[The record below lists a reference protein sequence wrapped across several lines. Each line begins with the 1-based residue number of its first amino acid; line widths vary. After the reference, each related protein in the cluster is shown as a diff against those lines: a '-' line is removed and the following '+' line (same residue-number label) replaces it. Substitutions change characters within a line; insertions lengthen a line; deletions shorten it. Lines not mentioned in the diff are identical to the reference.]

1 MYNLKYSYILVFFL
15 SQFIGQTLG
24 YGGNITSHSM
34 SGNTITLGL
43 SENTTWGYRY
53 DAQYNRSCTTS
64 HIDSIDGYT
73 NRLNGCYIRINYRT
87 VYLHFATWAN
97 NITKGSVIQF
107 DSNVCGGCNYTVEKY
122 TIGGISVDMNPFGL
136 IPYVNLDGPYFNITP
151 KAHEHG
157 GAEFNVSYDLGL
169 PSGPSVQLYS
179 TDWVES
185 TTKSVLRIT
194 LTLVLKNVM
203 KYLDFEFYTKPRNI
217 TISSGEQCGPMLPI
231 IFTEPIFYTNIDEI
245 KQKLDGGY
253 YNCSSYF
260 FTETTV
266 YKLGS
271 NCKLEPAEGKKLLL
285 YPGKDHPLEELN
297 YLEFNHTFQNQRMSF
312 NYEPVTTAHVQP
324 INHRLIFES
333 MENGEKLVFNVTSE
347 YASDCN
353 LNPTFTIETTK
364 PESCATD
371 PTSTLSGTIFT
382 ITNLCTPILYAN
394 PYKVK
399 ITTKLGPNTYEDTF
413 VYFYSESH
421 QSIDHESPMTKQ
433 RTGAITILFSELINH
448 TDDTIDDWPCDEF
461 FFTPQIVTKLGE
473 SCRMHR
479 INKSKREIEL
489 ILGKETTFQKDDII
503 PFKDSFCTSCQI
515 QIKKEI
521 PSLSLTTSN
530 TTLIWNIQNSHN
542 ITADLDP
549 LNIGDEFELFYSF
562 YDPPTC
568 ALWQATSM
576 TKEDNKLIISNLC
589 ESSFPYLITIKRIT
603 SRLFYREMILSF
615 ITKEIPEQITTAIK
629 YQESGKLIV
638 SFNKEINCPA
648 PCGTPNEWDC
658 KAWFTASSYEILG
671 TGCRVKTFPDHP
683 INPHDIEIYLGNDT
697 QVGKGTII
705 YFIEDICP
713 NCNLTLQIEQPEF
726 TIQKFGLPLVQPNN
740 PHEVAGNV
748 NNYCQFYN
756 PTKLYSSDSKLV
768 LDACIGV
775 DFTYSIIPPVDKN
788 IPNIQVL
795 QSNDSYIQLNISDPE
810 ESDYFY
816 KFILRMTLLNGFF
829 REKEFRF
836 YTQPIQEIASDGIF
850 IHEDGH
856 FELEFTQ
863 EFENSINNLG
873 DVFTTETI
881 NAMGSGT
888 ITSTTNTLG
897 EENVLDITLGAD
909 TTLGVGNKIL
919 FKDSFCPGCF
929 YTILQTPIFTC
940 TGLENDRWGIEV
952 PHTITCSMQ
961 NLSMSDTRKFTY
973 SDDSVSQECP
983 MQFELSGTYNETV
996 TIKANSLCINYPYK
1010 LKIQFD
1016 SNSYKKTSYFE
1027 FSMFNTQIEPTYG
1040 YSVSFFHD
1048 LTFPGDSNTVWDC
1061 DIYWFKPT
1069 TITKLGSGCTVTK
1082 MSNTK
1087 IEIQLGTNTTI
1098 NKGDTI
1104 FFSNSFCLDCTF
1116 ILTSS
1121 PPSFTLTYDDLP
1133 YWNPEIDHNIIAT
1146 MVDNTNGGNP
1156 QFTFTV
1162 TIPSECTQEI
1172 SLPQLSEVTISAADL
1187 CATEDPYIVHVR
1199 MDIGNFHR
1207 ELQFQ
1212 FVTQNEQK
1220 GIKYII
1226 FYHM

>member
-1 MYNLKYSYILVFFL
+1 MYNLKYSYILTFL
-15 SQFIGQTLG
+15 LFQFIGQTLG
-24 YGGNITSHSM
+24 YGGSIQSHWM
-34 SGNTITLGL
+34 SGNTITLRL
-43 SENTTWGYRY
+43 SSTTYWGTS
-53 DAQYNRSCTTS
+53 AQYNRSCRS
-64 HIDSIDGYT
+64 NYHINRIDGFT
-73 NRLNGCYIRINYRT
+73 DRLYGCTIRINTHY
-87 VYLHFATWAN
+87 VYVHFNSWRN
-97 NITKGSVIQF
+97 LGKGSVIQF
-107 DSNVCGGCNYTVEKY
+107 NYNICGCSYRLEKDLE
-122 TIGGISVDMNPFGL
+122 GGITVDMNPYGL

-151 KAHEHG
+151 KPYGHG
-157 GAEFNVSYDLGL
+157 GVAFNVSYDLGL
-169 PSGPSVQLYS
+169 PPGPSIQLYS
-179 TDWVES
+179 PDWVES
-185 TTKSVLRIT
+185 SAKSVLHIT
-194 LTLVLKNVM
+194 VTLVQSSVKR
-203 KYLDFEFYTKPRNI
+203 YLEFEFYTKPRTI
-217 TISSGEQCGPMLPI
+217 TISSGEQCGPKLPI
-231 IFTEPIFYTNIDEI
+231 IFTEPIFYAPAEEI
-245 KQKLDGGY
+245 KENLDGGY

-271 NCKLEPAEGKKLLL
+271 NCKLEPAEDNKLFL
-285 YPGKDHPLEELN
+285 YPGKDQPLEELN
-297 YLEFNHTFQNQRMSF
+297 YIEFNHTFQSQRMSF
-312 NYEPVTTAHVQP
+312 NYERVTTAHIQP
-324 INHRLIFES
+324 IDHRLIFAS
-333 MENGEKLVFNVTSE
+333 MENGEKLVFKVTSE
-347 YASDCN
+347 YPSSYN
-353 LNPTFTIETTK
+353 LSPTFTLEITK
-364 PESCATD
+364 PDGCATE
-371 PTSTLSGTIFT
+371 PSSTLSGTIFT
-382 ITNLCTPILYAN
+382 ITNLCTPILYSN
-394 PYKVK
+394 PYTVK
-399 ITTKLGPNTYEDTF
+399 IKTKLGPNTYEDTL
-413 VYFYSESH
+413 VYFYSQSH
-421 QSIDHESPMTKQ
+421 QSIDLESPMTKQ
-433 RTGAITILFSELINH
+433 RTGAITILFSEPISH

-461 FFTPQIVTKLGE
+461 FFTPQIVIKLGE
-473 SCRMHR
+473 SCRMRR

-503 PFKDSFCTSCQI
+503 PFKDSFCASCQI

-549 LNIGDEFELFYSF
+549 LNTGDDFDLSYWF

-568 ALWQATSM
+568 ALWQATSIV
-576 TKEDNKLIISNLC
+576 KENNKLIISNLC
-589 ESSFPYLITIKRIT
+589 ESSFPYLITIKRT
-603 SRLFYREMILSF
+603 NSRLFYREMILSF
-615 ITKEIPEQITTAIK
+615 ITKEIPEQIIPALK
-629 YQESGKLIV
+629 YQESGKVIV
-638 SFNKEINCPA
+638 SFNKEINYPT

-658 KAWFTASSYEILG
+658 NAWFTTSSYEILG

-713 NCNLTLQIEQPEF
+713 NCNLTMQIEQPEF
-726 TIQKFGLPLVQPNN
+726 TLQKFGLPLVLPNN

-748 NNYCQFYN
+748 KDYCQFYN
-756 PTKLYSSDSKLV
+756 PTKVYSSDANLV
-768 LDACIGV
+768 LDTCIGV
-775 DFTYSIIPPVDKN
+775 NFTYSVIPPVNKN
-788 IPNIQVL
+788 IPSIQII
-795 QSNDSYIQLNISDPE
+795 QSNDCYIQLNISDPE

-816 KFILRMTLLNGFF
+816 KFIIRMTLLNGFF
-829 REKEFRF
+829 REEEFSF
-836 YTQPIQEIASDGIF
+836 YTQPIREIASDGIL
-850 IHEDGH
+850 IQEDGH

-873 DVFTTETI
+873 DVFTTETM
-881 NAMGSGT
+881 NAIGSGN
-888 ITSTTNTLG
+888 ITSTTNTFG

-909 TTLGVGNKIL
+909 TTLGIGDKIL

-940 TGLENDRWGIEV
+940 TGLENDRWGIKV
-952 PHTITCSMQ
+952 PHTITCSIQ
-961 NLSMSDTRKFTY
+961 NLSRSDTRKFIY

-1016 SNSYKKTSYFE
+1016 SNNFKKTSYFE
-1027 FSMFNTQIEPTYG
+1027 FSLFNTQIEPTYG

-1048 LTFPGDSNTVWDC
+1048 LTFPGDTNTVWDC

-1087 IEIQLGTNTTI
+1087 IEIQIGTNTTI

-1104 FFSNSFCLDCTF
+1104 FFSDSFCLDCTF

-1121 PPSFTLTYDDLP
+1121 PPSFTLTHDDLP
-1133 YWNPEIDHNIIAT
+1133 YWNPEIDHNITAT

-1156 QFTFTV
+1156 QFTYTV
-1162 TIPSECTQEI
+1162 TKPSECTQEI
-1172 SLPQLSEVTISAADL
+1172 SIPQLSEVTISAADL

-1199 MDIGNFHR
+1199 MDIGNFNR